1 MTISVQIMRDILQS
15 TGKKKN
21 HRATERWLE
30 TLEKNPIQQNIS
42 ILRLPVRKQDTDTM
56 Q

>member
-1 MTISVQIMRDILQS
+1 MTISVPIMRDRLQS
-15 TGKKKN
+15 TGKKN

-42 ILRLPVRKQDTDTM
+42 ILRVPARKQDTDTL